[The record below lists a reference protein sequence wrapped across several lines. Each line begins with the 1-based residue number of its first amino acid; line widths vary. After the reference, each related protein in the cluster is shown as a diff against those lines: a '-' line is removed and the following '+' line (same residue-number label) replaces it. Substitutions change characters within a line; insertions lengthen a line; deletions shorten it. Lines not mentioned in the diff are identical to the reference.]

1 MSDAADRS
9 DAELATAAVTGD
21 ERAYAI
27 LVGRH
32 KEPLYRLLRRYLG
45 DADEAYEAAH
55 EAFIAAWS
63 ALARYDPERPFGAWL
78 RTIAINKARDRGRR
92 IAVRRLIFGSQS
104 FDDSAAQIRPD
115 ATISADEAM
124 IEQEQLAE
132 LDRAIARL
140 PMALR
145 APLILTAIEGRPQQE
160 AGDILGISAKSVETR
175 VYRARKLLA
184 ETLDASLRPGRL
196 TPRAPVR

>member
-1 MSDAADRS
+1 MSDAAERS
-9 DAELATAAVTGD
+9 DAELATAASIGD

-32 KEPLYRLLRRYLG
+32 KDALYRLLRRYLG

-63 ALARYDPERPFGAWL
+63 ALARYDPDRPFGAWL

-92 IAVRRLIFGSQS
+92 IAVRRLIFGSQP
-104 FDDSAAQIRPD
+104 FEDSEAQVRPD
-115 ATISADEAM
+115 AAASADDAM
-124 IEQEQLAE
+124 VARERIAE

-140 PMALR
+140 PTALR

-160 AGDILGISAKSVETR
+160 AGEILGISAKSVETR

-184 ETLDASLRPGRL
+184 QTLDASLRPGR
-196 TPRAPVR
+196 

>member
-9 DAELATAAVTGD
+9 DAALATAAATGD

-63 ALARYDPERPFGAWL
+63 ALERYDPERPFGAWL

-92 IAVRRLIFGSQS
+92 IAVRRLIFGSKS
-104 FDDSAAQIRPD
+104 FEDSEAQIRPD
-115 ATISADEAM
+115 ATISADEAI

-140 PMALR
+140 PLALR

-184 ETLDASLRPGRL
+184 QTLDASLRSGRFA
-196 TPRAPVR
+196 PRQVR

>member
-1 MSDAADRS
+1 MSDAAERS
-9 DAELATAAVTGD
+9 DAELATAASIGD

-32 KEPLYRLLRRYLG
+32 KDALYRLLRRYLG

-63 ALARYDPERPFGAWL
+63 ALARYDPDRPFGAWL

-92 IAVRRLIFGSQS
+92 IAVRRLIFGSQP
-104 FDDSAAQIRPD
+104 FEDSEAQVRPD
-115 ATISADEAM
+115 AAASADDAM
-124 IEQEQLAE
+124 VERERVAE

-140 PMALR
+140 PTALR
-145 APLILTAIEGRPQQE
+145 APLILTAIEGHPQQE
-160 AGDILGISAKSVETR
+160 AGEILGISAKSVETR

-184 ETLDASLRPGRL
+184 QTLDASLRPGR
-196 TPRAPVR
+196 

>member
-1 MSDAADRS
+1 MSDAARRS
-9 DAELATAAVTGD
+9 DTELAAAAATGD

-32 KEPLYRLLRRYLG
+32 KDGLYRLLRRYLG

-63 ALARYDPERPFGAWL
+63 ALARYDRERPFGAWL

-104 FDDSAAQIRPD
+104 FEDSEAQVRPD
-115 ATISADEAM
+115 AATSADDAM
-124 IEQEQLAE
+124 IEQERLAE
-132 LDRAIARL
+132 LDRAISRL
-140 PMALR
+140 PTALR
-145 APLILTAIEGRPQQE
+145 APLILTAIDGRSQQE
-160 AGDILGISAKSVETR
+160 AGEILGISAKSVETR

-184 ETLDASLRPGRL
+184 KTLDASLRPGR
-196 TPRAPVR
+196 